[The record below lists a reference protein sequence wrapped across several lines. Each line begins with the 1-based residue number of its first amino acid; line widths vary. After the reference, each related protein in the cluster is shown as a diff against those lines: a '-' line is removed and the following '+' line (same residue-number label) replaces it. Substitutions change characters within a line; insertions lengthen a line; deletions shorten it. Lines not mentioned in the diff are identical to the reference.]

1 MNAPATEKKRN
12 SINHTKIAINKNPK
26 PRFKFKWKLLNS
38 VLIKREREGKE
49 AMKEKVSSEAEGM
62 EVSQQ
67 RTLSIHYIFLLKEI
81 LLKTSHLMSWSSNNQ
96 ILENNQCMRKAKEYV
111 GLIFNQYKIGEE
123 IHHIQSSCY
132 NIWYQFFLW
141 QLQYKVDPKVQ
152 HAVLFP
158 PD

>member
-1 MNAPATEKKRN
+1 
-12 SINHTKIAINKNPK
+12 
-26 PRFKFKWKLLNS
+26 
-38 VLIKREREGKE
+38 
-49 AMKEKVSSEAEGM
+49 M